1 MTRHYRVARRDENE
15 ASIVTALE
23 RCGCLVQRLDAGTGG
38 VPDLLVERAGRLFL
52 LEVKSSARAAK
63 AKGDTADRQAAFRR
77 RGWPVHVVLSPIDA
91 LRAVGLAD
99 WRAIAERRGAAAR
112 ALDLS
117 GGGT

>member
-63 AKGDTADRQAAFRR
+63 AKGATSERQAAFRR
-77 RGWPVHVVLSPIDA
+77 RGWPVHVVLSPVDA